1 MTVPK
6 NNFKARLKSSETQ
19 IGLWLSLGEATV
31 AELASGVGF
40 DWLVID
46 GEHGPNGLRDILAQ
60 LRGVAN
66 RTSAVVRPRDDN
78 RAEIKQMLDIG
89 AQTLL
94 IPMIESGS
102 QAKEAIRS
110 ALYPPQGVRGV
121 GAALARASDY
131 GAITDYLAH
140 ANDEICILLQVE
152 SRAGISALDDILA
165 LDRLDGVFV
174 GPADLAADM
183 GYPGRPD
190 ADEVQEVVV
199 NTINR
204 IQRAGKAAG
213 ILTSDPGLQ
222 KGYQELGVEFLAVG
236 SDVGTLRSSLTKLY
250 ARFAPS

>member
-1 MTVPK
+1 M
-6 NNFKARLKSSETQ
+6 
-19 IGLWLSLGEATV
+19 
-31 AELASGVGF
+31 
-40 DWLVID
+40 
-46 GEHGPNGLRDILAQ
+46 
-60 LRGVAN
+60 
-66 RTSAVVRPRDDN
+66 
-78 RAEIKQMLDIG
+78 
-89 AQTLL
+89 
-94 IPMIESGS
+94 
-102 QAKEAIRS
+102 
-110 ALYPPQGVRGV
+110 
-121 GAALARASDY
+121 ARASDY

-190 ADEVQEVVV
+190 ADEVQEVVI

-222 KGYQELGVEFLAVG
+222 KSYQELGVEFLAVG
-236 SDVGTLRSSLTKLY
+236 SDVGALRSSLTKLY